1 MSGVL
6 RRLVAVGE
14 NAKAQV
20 VQRADVAERSIG
32 KKVTP
37 MNRIEWVLLCRR
49 YIACRAFHVCHSER
63 GEESRAWMLRFAQH
77 DKRMVLFRAFP
88 LCHSMR

>member
-20 VQRADVAERSIG
+20 VQRADAAEKSIE
-32 KKVTP
+32 KKGTLVS
-37 MNRIEWVLLCRR
+37 RIELVLLYRR
-49 YIACRAFHVCHSER
+49 YIAC
-63 GEESRAWMLRFAQH
+63 
-77 DKRMVLFRAFP
+77 
-88 LCHSMR
+88 